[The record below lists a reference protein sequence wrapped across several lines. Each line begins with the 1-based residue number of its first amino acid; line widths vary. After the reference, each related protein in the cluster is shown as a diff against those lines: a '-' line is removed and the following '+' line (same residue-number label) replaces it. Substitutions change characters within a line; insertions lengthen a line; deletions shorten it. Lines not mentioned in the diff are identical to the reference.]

1 MGLYDSVGR
10 VRQTA
15 HILGWE
21 FVVIGFAETRG
32 ATQPCVY
39 LMAHEAQPGVHR
51 IHYAG
56 QTHNLA
62 ERFAGHHRLDA
73 AIGLG
78 ATHVLA
84 MMVATERDRRALE
97 TLLRYELRPPLN
109 EESVPTHVQG
119 WRAAQYC
126 GRPELATRARAAHLK
141 GAQSM
146 LPAWTNTPT
155 SARAR

>member
-1 MGLYDSVGR
+1 VP
-10 VRQTA
+10 QTA

-21 FVVIGFAETRG
+21 FVVVGFAETRSIP
-32 ATQPCVY
+32 QPCVY
-39 LMAHEAQPGVHR
+39 LMAHEAQAGVHR

-56 QTHNLA
+56 QTHCLA
-62 ERFAGHHRLDA
+62 DRFAGHHRLDA
-73 AIGLG
+73 AMGLG

-84 MMVATERDRRALE
+84 MMVETERDRRALE

-126 GRPELATRARAAHLK
+126 GRPELAARARQAHLR
-141 GAQSM
+141 GSQTM
-146 LPAWTNTPT
+146 LPAWTNAPT
-155 SARAR
+155 TGRRV

>member
-1 MGLYDSVGR
+1 MQ
-10 VRQTA
+10 QTA

-21 FVVIGFAETRG
+21 FVIVGFDETRR

-73 AIGLG
+73 ARALG

-84 MMVATERDRRALE
+84 MLVETERDRRALE

-126 GRPELATRARAAHLK
+126 GRPELAAKARAAHLK
-141 GAQSM
+141 GAQQM
-146 LPAWTNTPT
+146 LPPYAAPF
-155 SARAR
+155 APPKPA

>member
-1 MGLYDSVGR
+1 M
-10 VRQTA
+10 RQTA

-21 FVVIGFAETRG
+21 FVAIGLGETRSVV
-32 ATQPCVY
+32 QPCVY

-51 IHYAG
+51 IHYVG
-56 QTHNLA
+56 QTHCLA
-62 ERFAGHHRLDA
+62 DRFAGHHRLDA
-73 AIGLG
+73 AMSLG

-84 MMVATERDRRALE
+84 MMVETERDRRALE

-126 GRPELATRARAAHLK
+126 GRPELAARARAAHLK
-141 GAQSM
+141 GAQAM

-155 SARAR
+155 SRV

>member
-1 MGLYDSVGR
+1 

-15 HILGWE
+15 QILGWE
-21 FVVIGFAETRG
+21 FVLVDFGETRSVV
-32 ATQPCVY
+32 QPCVY
-39 LMAHEAQPGVHR
+39 LMAHEAQPGLHR

-62 ERFAGHHRLDA
+62 ERLAGHHRLDA
-73 AIGLG
+73 AVSLG

-84 MMVATERDRRALE
+84 MMVEAERDRRALE

-126 GRPELATRARAAHLK
+126 GRPELAAKARGAHLK
-141 GAQSM
+141 GAQAL
-146 LPAWTNTPT
+146 LPAWTNAPT
-155 SARAR
+155 ARRV

>member
-1 MGLYDSVGR
+1 M
-10 VRQTA
+10 RQTA

-21 FVVIGFAETRG
+21 FVVIGFTETRG
-32 ATQPCVY
+32 VAQPCVY
-39 LMAHEAQPGVHR
+39 LMAHEEQPGVHR

-56 QTHNLA
+56 QTHSLA

-73 AIGLG
+73 AIALG

-84 MMVATERDRRALE
+84 IMVPAERDRRALE

-119 WRAAQYC
+119 WRAAQ
-126 GRPELATRARAAHLK
+126 
-141 GAQSM
+141 
-146 LPAWTNTPT
+146 
-155 SARAR
+155 